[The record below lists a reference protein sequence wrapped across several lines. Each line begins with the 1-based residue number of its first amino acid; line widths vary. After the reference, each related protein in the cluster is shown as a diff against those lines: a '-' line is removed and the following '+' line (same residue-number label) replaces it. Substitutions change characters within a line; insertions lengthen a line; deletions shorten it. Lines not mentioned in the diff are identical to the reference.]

1 VHGSSDQI
9 WTERATI
16 WCRRPF
22 NRLGNAR
29 QGEEN
34 MFILFTAWNYP
45 VTILELSAVITS
57 LVGVWLGTTG
67 ARFTWPWWVT
77 GSTLY
82 GFLFLQYDLIA
93 SAALQLVFVA
103 GGIWGWFGWG
113 KSGAK
118 PESLK
123 NKERVIW
130 LLALVVSWI
139 LLAPALA
146 SIGAA
151 GTWLDSFI
159 LLGSLIAQILMVREK
174 FEAWPIWFVV
184 NIVATIHYAR
194 QGLWFT
200 SLLYVVFT
208 IVALVGWRKWQIK
221 AKN

>member
-1 VHGSSDQI
+1 
-9 WTERATI
+9 
-16 WCRRPF
+16 
-22 NRLGNAR
+22 LGNAR

-45 VTILELSAVITS
+45 VTILELASVIAS
-57 LVGVWLGTTG
+57 LIGVWLGTSG

-77 GSTLY
+77 SAILY
-82 GFLFLQYDLIA
+82 GLLFLQYDLIA
-93 SAALQLVFVA
+93 SAALQLVFIA

-159 LLGSLIAQILMVREK
+159 LLGSMIAQILMVREK

-184 NIVATIHYAR
+184 DIVATIHYAR

-208 IVALVGWRKWQIK
+208 IIAVIGWRKWQSK
-221 AKN
+221 AQN